1 MGAPEKSFG
10 RFIPKEH
17 VGDVSSW
24 EFQPLG
30 GAAKSP
36 LRGNGAA
43 GAAPTGT
50 MNERE
55 RRAFERG
62 RQQGFHEGQQEA
74 QRQKAQ
80 HARQLE
86 RVLNELRGRFA
97 ELESA
102 AADAVLDLAI
112 EIARQVVRREI
123 DIQRDAVLPVV
134 REAVTAIIDEQTHPR
149 VHLHPDDLWLIQAD
163 LDTDGLY
170 QGCRFVPDPTVARG
184 GCRVETAQSE
194 VDATLATR
202 WRRALGALGIDAD
215 ELPPIEGTDQDSG
228 SRIQDLTDL
237 DRDGTVPESL
247 NPIENRARS

>member
-1 MGAPEKSFG
+1 MGAPEKNFG

-17 VGDVSSW
+17 VGDVANW

-30 GAAKSP
+30 GAGKVSST
-36 LRGNGAA
+36 RGNRSAQNNHNSA
-43 GAAPTGT
+43 SSVLS
-50 MNERE
+50 ERD

-80 HARQLE
+80 HAKQLE
-86 RVLNELRGRFA
+86 RVLSALRGRFV
-97 ELESA
+97 ELETA
-102 AADAVLDLAI
+102 GADAVLDLAL

-123 DIQRDAVLPVV
+123 EIQRDAVLPVV

-170 QGCRFVPDPTVARG
+170 KGCRFVPDATIARG
-184 GCRVETAQSE
+184 GCRVETTQCE

-202 WRRALGALGIDAD
+202 WRRALGALGVDAE
-215 ELPPIEGTDQDSG
+215 ELPPIEGIDEDRGLRIADRADQGMPSDPT
-228 SRIQDLTDL
+228 SRGD
-237 DRDGTVPESL
+237 
-247 NPIENRARS
+247 

>member
-1 MGAPEKSFG
+1 MGAPEKNFG

-17 VGDVSSW
+17 VGEVASW

-30 GAAKSP
+30 GAAGSP
-36 LRGNGAA
+36 TRGNGAA
-43 GAAPTGT
+43 APMTS
-50 MNERE
+50 ERE

-74 QRQKAQ
+74 QRQRAQ

-86 RVLNELRGRFA
+86 RVLGELRGRFA

-102 AADAVLDLAI
+102 AADALLDLAI

-123 DIQRDAVLPVV
+123 ELQRDAVLPIV
-134 REAVTAIIDEQTHPR
+134 REAVAAIVDQHTHPR

-170 QGCRFVPDPTVARG
+170 QGCRFVPDASVARG

-202 WRRALGALGIDAD
+202 WRRALGALGVDAD
-215 ELPPIEGTDQDSG
+215 ELPPIEDADRGSQIGDRTDHGTPSAATGPND
-228 SRIQDLTDL
+228 
-237 DRDGTVPESL
+237 
-247 NPIENRARS
+247 

>member
-10 RFIPKEH
+10 RFIPREH
-17 VGDVSSW
+17 VGDVASW

-30 GAAKSP
+30 AGKPPSRTGGAQP
-36 LRGNGAA
+36 HAA
-43 GAAPTGT
+43 GA
-50 MNERE
+50 MMSERD

-62 RQQGFHEGQQEA
+62 RQQGFHEGLQEA

-86 RVLNELRGRFA
+86 RVLAELRGRFA
-97 ELESA
+97 ELESN
-102 AADAVLDLAI
+102 AADALLDLAV

-123 DIQRDAVLPVV
+123 EIQRDAVLPVV
-134 REAVTAIIDEQTHPR
+134 REAVAAIVDEQTHPR

-170 QGCRFVPDPTVARG
+170 QGCRFVPDASIARG

-202 WRRALGALGIDAD
+202 WRRALGALGIDAG
-215 ELPPIEGTDQDSG
+215 ELPPIEGAEADRAGHGAPDDAPRSG
-228 SRIQDLTDL
+228 H
-237 DRDGTVPESL
+237 
-247 NPIENRARS
+247 

>member
-1 MGAPEKSFG
+1 MGAPEKYFG
-10 RFIPKEH
+10 RFIPKER
-17 VGDVSSW
+17 VGDVASW

-30 GAAKSP
+30 GAGGTP
-36 LRGNGAA
+36 PRGSGTT
-43 GAAPTGT
+43 APMTS
-50 MNERE
+50 ERE

-74 QRQKAQ
+74 QRQRAQ
-80 HARQLE
+80 HARELE
-86 RVLNELRGRFA
+86 RVLGELRGRFA

-123 DIQRDAVLPVV
+123 ELQRDAVLPIV
-134 REAVTAIIDEQTHPR
+134 REAVSAIVDQHTHPR

-170 QGCRFVPDPTVARG
+170 QGCRFVPDASVARG

-202 WRRALGALGIDAD
+202 WRRALGALGVDAD
-215 ELPPIEGTDQDSG
+215 ELPPIEDADRG
-228 SRIQDLTDL
+228 SRIA
-237 DRDGTVPESL
+237 DREGHGMPDDAPQGGH
-247 NPIENRARS
+247 

>member
-1 MGAPEKSFG
+1 MGAPERPFG

-17 VGDVSSW
+17 VGDVASW

-36 LRGNGAA
+36 PRGGAA
-43 GAAPTGT
+43 TAAA

-86 RVLNELRGRFA
+86 RVLDELRGRFA
-97 ELESA
+97 ELESN
-102 AADAVLDLAI
+102 AADALLDLAI
-112 EIARQVVRREI
+112 EIARQVVRREVE
-123 DIQRDAVLPVV
+123 IQRDAVLPVV
-134 REAVTAIIDEQTHPR
+134 REAVTAIVDEQTHPR

-170 QGCRFVPDPTVARG
+170 QGCRFVPDPAVARG
-184 GCRVETAQSE
+184 GCRVQTVQSE

-202 WRRALGALGIDAD
+202 WRRALGALGVDAD
-215 ELPPIEGTDQDSG
+215 ELPPIEGFATEDG
-228 SRIQDLTDL
+228 A
-237 DRDGTVPESL
+237 RDADDGERGMPPDDAPRGGL
-247 NPIENRARS
+247 

>member
-1 MGAPEKSFG
+1 MGAPEKNFG

-17 VGDVSSW
+17 VGDVASW

-30 GAAKSP
+30 GAGKSP

-43 GAAPTGT
+43 SGAATS
-50 MNERE
+50 MMSERE

-74 QRQKAQ
+74 QRQKVQ
-80 HARQLE
+80 HGRQLE

-97 ELESA
+97 ELESG

-123 DIQRDAVLPVV
+123 EIQRDAVLPVV
-134 REAVTAIIDEQTHPR
+134 REAVGAIIDEQTHPR

-170 QGCRFVPDPTVARG
+170 QGCRFVPDASIARG

-202 WRRALGALGIDAD
+202 WRRALGALGVDAD
-215 ELPPIEGTDQDSG
+215 ELPPIEGMDEDRE
-228 SRIQDLTDL
+228 SR
-237 DRDGTVPESL
+237 SA
-247 NPIENRARS
+247 NRAAHDLPSDSAGRAD

>member
-1 MGAPEKSFG
+1 MGAPEKNFG

-17 VGDVSSW
+17 VGDVASW

-30 GAAKSP
+30 GAGTSP
-36 LRGNGAA
+36 LRGHAA
-43 GAAPTGT
+43 AASMTT
-50 MNERE
+50 ERE

-74 QRQKAQ
+74 QRQKVQ

-97 ELESA
+97 ELESG

-123 DIQRDAVLPVV
+123 EIQRDAVLPVV
-134 REAVTAIIDEQTHPR
+134 REAVGAIIEQQTHPR

-170 QGCRFVPDPTVARG
+170 QGCRFVPDASIARG
-184 GCRVETAQSE
+184 GCRVETASSE

-202 WRRALGALGIDAD
+202 WRRALGALGVDAD
-215 ELPPIEGTDQDSG
+215 ELPPIEGPVHDPADAPRGPTAGRGDANSPESG
-228 SRIQDLTDL
+228 SL
-237 DRDGTVPESL
+237 
-247 NPIENRARS
+247 A

>member
-1 MGAPEKSFG
+1 MGAPEKTFG

-17 VGDVSSW
+17 VGDVASW

-30 GAAKSP
+30 GGKPQTRTGGTQHHAATSMM
-36 LRGNGAA
+36 
-43 GAAPTGT
+43 T
-50 MNERE
+50 ERD

-86 RVLNELRGRFA
+86 RVLDELRGRFA
-97 ELESA
+97 ELESN

-123 DIQRDAVLPVV
+123 EIQRDAVLPVV
-134 REAVTAIIDEQTHPR
+134 REAVSAIIDEQTHPR

-170 QGCRFVPDPTVARG
+170 QGCRFVPDASIARG

-202 WRRALGALGIDAD
+202 WRRVLGALGVDAG
-215 ELPPIEGTDQDSG
+215 ELPPIEGAEADRG
-228 SRIQDLTDL
+228 SRIA
-237 DRDGTVPESL
+237 DRADHGTPDDAPSRG
-247 NPIENRARS
+247 N

>member
-24 EFQPLG
+24 EFQPLD
-30 GAAKSP
+30 GAARSRP
-36 LRGNGAA
+36 RGNGAA
-43 GAAPTGT
+43 GAAPAAT
-50 MNERE
+50 MTERE

-74 QRQKAQ
+74 QRQKMQ

-86 RVLNELRGRFA
+86 RVLGELRGRFA

-112 EIARQVVRREI
+112 ELARQVVRREI
-123 DIQRDAVLPVV
+123 EIQRDAVLPVV

-163 LDTDGLY
+163 LDTDGLF
-170 QGCRFVPDPTVARG
+170 QGCRFVPDPSVARG

-202 WRRALGALGIDAD
+202 WRRALGALGVDAD
-215 ELPPIEGTDQDSG
+215 ELPPIEGIDA
-228 SRIQDLTDL
+228 
-237 DRDGTVPESL
+237 DRALRAGDDADGTTPTEA
-247 NPIENRARS
+247 PRSGA

>member
-1 MGAPEKSFG
+1 MGAPEKNFG

-17 VGDVSSW
+17 VGDVASW

-30 GAAKSP
+30 GGKPQTRTGGTQRHAATSMM
-36 LRGNGAA
+36 
-43 GAAPTGT
+43 T
-50 MNERE
+50 ERD

-80 HARQLE
+80 HARQLD
-86 RVLNELRGRFA
+86 RVLDELRGRFA
-97 ELESA
+97 ELESN

-123 DIQRDAVLPVV
+123 EIQRDAVLPVV
-134 REAVTAIIDEQTHPR
+134 REAVSAIIDEQTHPR

-170 QGCRFVPDPTVARG
+170 QGCRFVPDASIARG

-202 WRRALGALGIDAD
+202 WRRVLGALGVEAG
-215 ELPPIEGTDQDSG
+215 ELPPIEGAEADRG
-228 SRIQDLTDL
+228 SRIA
-237 DRDGTVPESL
+237 DRADHGTPDDA
-247 NPIENRARS
+247 PRSGN

>member
-1 MGAPEKSFG
+1 MGAPEKNFG

-17 VGDVSSW
+17 VGDVASW
-24 EFQPLG
+24 EFQTLG
-30 GAAKSP
+30 GGKAARSS
-36 LRGNGAA
+36 GAPA
-43 GAAPTGT
+43 HAAAPIS
-50 MNERE
+50 ERE

-74 QRQKAQ
+74 QRQKTQ

-86 RVLNELRGRFA
+86 RVLDALRARFV

-102 AADAVLDLAI
+102 AADAVLDLAL

-123 DIQRDAVLPVV
+123 ETQRDAVLPVV
-134 REAVTAIIDEQTHPR
+134 REAVTAIVDEHTHPR

-170 QGCRFVPDPTVARG
+170 QGCRFVPDASIARG
-184 GCRVETAQSE
+184 GCRVETAQAE

-202 WRRALGALGIDAD
+202 WRRALGALGVDAD
-215 ELPPIEGTDQDSG
+215 ELPPIEGMDG
-228 SRIQDLTDL
+228 
-237 DRDGTVPESL
+237 DRDPRVADGTGHDAPNAAS
-247 NPIENRARS
+247 RAGD

>member
-1 MGAPEKSFG
+1 MGAPEKNFG

-17 VGDVSSW
+17 VGDVASW

-30 GAAKSP
+30 GAGTSP
-36 LRGNGAA
+36 PRGNGAA
-43 GAAPTGT
+43 TAMMG
-50 MNERE
+50 ERE

-74 QRQKAQ
+74 QRQKVQ
-80 HARQLE
+80 HGRQLE

-97 ELESA
+97 ELESG

-123 DIQRDAVLPVV
+123 EIQRDAVLPVV
-134 REAVTAIIDEQTHPR
+134 REAVGAIIDEHTHPR

-170 QGCRFVPDPTVARG
+170 QGCRFVPDASIARG
-184 GCRVETAQSE
+184 GCRVETAQAE

-202 WRRALGALGIDAD
+202 WRRALGALGVDAD
-215 ELPPIEGTDQDSG
+215 ELPPIEGMNEGRGPRVAEGTG
-228 SRIQDLTDL
+228 H
-237 DRDGTVPESL
+237 DG
-247 NPIENRARS
+247 PIDASRARD